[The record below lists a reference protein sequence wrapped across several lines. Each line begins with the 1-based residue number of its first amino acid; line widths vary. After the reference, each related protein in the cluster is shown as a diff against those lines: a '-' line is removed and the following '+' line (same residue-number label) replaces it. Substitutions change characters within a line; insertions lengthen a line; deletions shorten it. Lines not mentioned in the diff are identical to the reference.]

1 MHRHV
6 AYEEVELDTETTRD
20 GPAVR
25 AVGLTRSYGE
35 GDAIV
40 RALRGVDLA
49 VRRGE
54 FIAIMGPSGS
64 GKSTLLHLLGGLD
77 RPTAGEVWIGD
88 TPLAGL
94 GDKALT
100 LLRRRKMGFIFQFFN
115 LLPTLNAEENIEL
128 PLMLAGEHPSHHRAR
143 IDELLELVG
152 LSHRRTHLPQ
162 ELSGGEQQ
170 RVAVARAL
178 VTDPE
183 IILADEPTGN
193 LDSATGEDI
202 LEIMRRSVA
211 DLGQT
216 IVMVTHDA
224 AAAAVAGRILFMRD
238 GGLVHEARGA
248 DVSEILDTMKQLSP
262 RRGREEPVGA
272 GRS

>member
-1 MHRHV
+1 M
-6 AYEEVELDTETTRD
+6 LNETVRE
-20 GPAVR
+20 GQAVR
-25 AVGLTRSYGE
+25 AVGLTRVYGE
-35 GDAIV
+35 GDAAV
-40 RALRGVDLA
+40 HALRGVDLTA
-49 VRRGE
+49 QRGE

-77 RPTAGEVWIGD
+77 TPSAGEVWIGA

-94 GDKALT
+94 SDRELT

-115 LLPTLNAEENIEL
+115 LLPTLSAEENVEL
-128 PLMLAGEHPSHHRAR
+128 PLMLAGENPDRYRTR

-152 LSHRRTHLPQ
+152 LTDRRGHLPQ

-193 LDSATGEDI
+193 LDSATGEEI
-202 LEIMRRSVA
+202 LTIMRRSVA
-211 DLGQT
+211 ELGQT

-224 AAAAVAGRILFMRD
+224 TAAGVAARILFMRD
-238 GGLVHEARGA
+238 GGLVHEARDAGIN
-248 DVSEILDTMKQLSP
+248 EILETIKQLS
-262 RRGREEPVGA
+262 RRPLVTELAAA
-272 GRS
+272 GRP

>member
-1 MHRHV
+1 M
-6 AYEEVELDTETTRD
+6 LNETIRE

-25 AVGLTRSYGE
+25 AVGLTRVYGE
-35 GDAIV
+35 GDAAV
-40 RALRGVDLA
+40 HALRGVDLT
-49 VRRGE
+49 VSRGE

-77 RPTAGEVWIGD
+77 TPSSGEVWIGA

-94 GDKALT
+94 SDKELT

-115 LLPTLNAEENIEL
+115 LLPTLSAEENIEL
-128 PLMLAGEHPSHHRAR
+128 PLMLAGENPDGHRAR

-152 LSHRRTHLPQ
+152 LTHRRGHLPQ

-193 LDSATGEDI
+193 LDSATGEEI

-211 DLGQT
+211 ELRQT

-224 AAAAVAGRILFMRD
+224 AAAAVAARILFMRD
-238 GGLVHEARGA
+238 GGLVHETRSA
-248 DVSEILDTMKQLSP
+248 DVNEILETMKQLSP
-262 RRGREEPVGA
+262 RRRHEEVVGA

>member
-1 MHRHV
+1 M
-6 AYEEVELDTETTRD
+6 DTETTRD
-20 GPAVR
+20 GLAVR
-25 AVGLTRSYGE
+25 AVGLTRVYGE
-35 GDAIV
+35 GEATV
-40 RALRGVDLA
+40 RALRGIDLE
-49 VRRGE
+49 VGRGE

-94 GDKALT
+94 NDKALT

-128 PLMLAGEHPSHHRAR
+128 PLMLAGEHPARHRAR
-143 IDELLELVG
+143 IDELLGLVG

-193 LDSATGEDI
+193 LDSATGEEI
-202 LEIMRRSVA
+202 LDIMRRSVA
-211 DLGQT
+211 ELGQT

-248 DVSEILDTMKQLSP
+248 DVGEILETMKQLSP
-262 RRGREEPVGA
+262 KRRHDELVGA
-272 GRS
+272 GRP